1 MHILYIIAFT
11 KFKKENQRITHI
23 TFIFGAK
30 HVVICAG
37 RHCPGEAL
45 VPFVE
50 AWGPCGLPSP
60 CASPRFTCS
69 GNSLMGKVLQKL
81 VTWWEN
87 KKNARHFRP
96 AHRHSVLPREG
107 VAGPQGL
114 AQRREGAAM
123 F

>member
-1 MHILYIIAFT
+1 
-11 KFKKENQRITHI
+11 
-23 TFIFGAK
+23 
-30 HVVICAG
+30 
-37 RHCPGEAL
+37 
-45 VPFVE
+45 
-50 AWGPCGLPSP
+50 
-60 CASPRFTCS
+60 
-69 GNSLMGKVLQKL
+69 MGKVLQKL
-81 VTWWEN
+81 VNWWEN